1 MHFLTFFTF
10 SFFSSIFFVFFFLL
24 TFSSQ
29 FVFLSLIVFSTMR
42 HQLFTWQDYYKYT
55 HFISST
61 FPFMHFLLFA
71 FKLFFLPKNTTENYW
86 FCLIIK
92 RVLKCRAKTT
102 SWWEKQWLGKRN
114 LKIDLTEV
122 IKLFKENPIVL
133 KLR

>member
-10 SFFSSIFFVFFFLL
+10 SFFSSIFFVFFFCLHFLL
-24 TFSSQ
+24 NLF
-29 FVFLSLIVFSTMR
+29 FLSLIVFSTIR